1 MVKDPTEEKHTG
13 MRAIIP
19 AVEAELKA
27 HVVFG
32 EMILTS
38 LMGLASLAECSFYE
52 SVMTVLG
59 TA

>member
-1 MVKDPTEEKHTG
+1 

-52 SVMTVLG
+52 SVVTVLG